1 MTANIVRILQKLLL
15 NFSIIVKS
23 KISPTFTLKRHIS
36 DVITDYLFF
45 KYKIQHNIR
54 HMTSRTIYQTNKSL
68 TRKPFSV
75 FLSLQNIC

>member
-1 MTANIVRILQKLLL
+1 MTANIVRTLQKLLL

-23 KISPTFTLKRHIS
+23 KTSPTFTLKRHIS
-36 DVITDYLFF
+36 DVITNYLLF
-45 KYKIQHNIR
+45 KYKIQNNIR
-54 HMTSRTIYQTNKSL
+54 HMTCGTIHQSNKSL